1 MQKYTGAIKQL
12 PVFLLSLASPV
23 AAVAGGHTEGAPQV
37 ALAEVDPYV
46 HRSNFIVRDLD
57 RAFRVYRDILGFKVD
72 AIATAS
78 AFMDDVLNIPPEA
91 ETRIAFLSSVE
102 GEFGNIGMTE
112 IKGVDLPLATGIH
125 PSVLIVEVQ
134 RDMQDLSDRLKA
146 EGCQVERIYELSN
159 PARTEIVFT
168 DLDGHRV
175 ILMKLRVPE
184 QAETSSGAAAAPTPV
199 AASHETEAL
208 GDGLYAFRMGVGR
221 SFFLVGEQGVIV
233 IDPLNTAAAGILQTE
248 IAGITDQPV
257 THVAYSNSLFE
268 RSAGGQIFKDGGA
281 RFVAQ
286 KKCAD
291 NLRETP
297 RPDVVM
303 PDTVF
308 DESYELA
315 VGNQVLELH
324 YLGPSYGDCFTVM
337 IARPANIM
345 LLTDIVSPPAA
356 RLPDDP
362 TLANYSLHTM
372 IAFFDAVEDLA
383 HKSAVESVA
392 GGRVSFGQDQAGRA
406 VVLPGTAP
414 VSLIAEQRA
423 VWETLLGSV
432 KAEYDRGT
440 PARMI
445 PQKIDL
451 GQFSGYAGYDEKK
464 LRIMPRRIYSLYRI
478 GR

>member
-1 MQKYTGAIKQL
+1 M
-12 PVFLLSLASPV
+12 
-23 AAVAGGHTEGAPQV
+23 
-37 ALAEVDPYV
+37 

-57 RAFRVYRDILGFKVD
+57 RALRVYRDILGFKVD
-72 AIATAS
+72 AIAPAS
-78 AFMDDVLNIPPEA
+78 TFMDDVLNIPAEA

-112 IKGVDLPLATGIH
+112 IKGVDLPATTGIH

-146 EGCQVERIYELSN
+146 EGCQVEGIYELSN
-159 PARTEIVFT
+159 PSRTEILFT

-175 ILMKLRVPE
+175 ILMKLHVPE
-184 QAETSSGAAAAPTPV
+184 PVEKSADAAAAPTPV
-199 AASHETEAL
+199 VASHETEAL
-208 GDGLYAFRMGVGR
+208 GGGLYAFRMGVRR
-221 SFFLVGEQGVIV
+221 SFFLVGDKGVIV
-233 IDPLNTAAAGILQTE
+233 IDPLNTAAARILQAE
-248 IAGITDQPV
+248 IAGITDRPV
-257 THVAYSNSLFE
+257 THVVYSNSLFE

-286 KKCAD
+286 KKCAE
-291 NLRETP
+291 NLRESP

-315 VGNQVLELH
+315 AGNQILELH
-324 YLGPSYGDCFTVM
+324 YFGPSYGDCFTVM
-337 IARPANIM
+337 IARPANI
-345 LLTDIVSPPAA
+345 LLLSDLVSPPAA
-356 RLPDDP
+356 RLPEDP
-362 TLANYSLHTM
+362 TLANYSLHTIM
-372 IAFFDAVEDLA
+372 DFFDGVEDLA
-383 HKSAVESVA
+383 ENAGLESVA

-423 VWETLLGSV
+423 VWETLLGAV

-440 PARMI
+440 PARVI
-445 PQKIDL
+445 PQKIDPD
-451 GQFSGYAGYDEKK
+451 QFSGYAGYDEQK